1 MEGLVLG
8 GAALAPS
15 TLFPSSTPGRG
26 APHATPPGGSTH
38 NPQLTSLG
46 LGALENPERQAGQ
59 SS

>member
-1 MEGLVLG
+1 MLG
-8 GAALAPS
+8 GAGLAPS

-38 NPQLTSLG
+38 NPRPTS